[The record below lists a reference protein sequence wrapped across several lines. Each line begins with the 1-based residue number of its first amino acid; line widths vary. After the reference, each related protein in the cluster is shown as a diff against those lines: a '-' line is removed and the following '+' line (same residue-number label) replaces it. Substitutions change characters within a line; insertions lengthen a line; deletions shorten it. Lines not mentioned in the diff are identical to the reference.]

1 MVYMYTR
8 TQHMDVIPYNQK
20 YEYTLQ
26 IGGPHE
32 SHRQPSNVAALLQA
46 LVECINLLLKNVKTK
61 IISA

>member
-1 MVYMYTR
+1 MVYMYTQ

-20 YEYTLQ
+20 YTAEITWMQ

-46 LVECINLLLKNVKTK
+46 LVECINLPLKNVKQK
-61 IISA
+61 